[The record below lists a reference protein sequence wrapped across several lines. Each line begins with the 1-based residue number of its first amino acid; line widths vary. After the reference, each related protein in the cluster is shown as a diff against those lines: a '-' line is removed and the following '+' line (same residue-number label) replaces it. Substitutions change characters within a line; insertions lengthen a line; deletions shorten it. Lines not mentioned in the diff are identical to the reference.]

1 MKEMI
6 DYFKLMITPP
16 IEDPI
21 VLVGKPSEIDYDSF
35 MALEGA
41 SILPIHNPS
50 VHGII
55 LLEEPTEEEAKLI
68 SSILLPGAH
77 VILIPEDIGY
87 NGVIALEDRGLEV
100 RDAIFVAD
108 GDNDF
113 YYCSK
118 ARRSEREAGLDSF
131 EEKEGHGGMT
141 ATKNKDMKTGSGNER
156 NNIRKNIHPT
166 VKPIEVMEW
175 CARDIAPNSKVVD
188 PFLGSGT
195 TGIAMSRLHH
205 DFVGIELNP
214 EYAKICEARIRHW
227 MPIGT
232 EIESEAQVGKAESTK
247 GEQISIFDI
256 FGD

>member
-118 ARRSEREAGLDSF
+118 ARRSEREVGLPTKD
-131 EEKEGHGGMT
+131 EGRANT
-141 ATKNKDMKTGSGNER
+141 
-156 NNIRKNIHPT
+156 HPT

-175 CARDIAPNSKVVD
+175 CARDIDPNSKVVD